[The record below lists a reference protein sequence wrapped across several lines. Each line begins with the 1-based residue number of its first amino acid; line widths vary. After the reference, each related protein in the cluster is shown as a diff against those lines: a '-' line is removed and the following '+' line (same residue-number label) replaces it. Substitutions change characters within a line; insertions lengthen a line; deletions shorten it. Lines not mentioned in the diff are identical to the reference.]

1 MLVTN
6 LKILETLNILQN
18 FEEKKFP
25 QKISYGIIKNL
36 QILNREREI
45 YLKGLDKIITDYSE
59 YLQRNEEG
67 KIILNKNGLPIVND
81 EDMKNNFYKE
91 IDELLSIQIEIN
103 PYFIPEATFD
113 YENSNGRYDELSLK
127 ETILLMSILCSEE

>member
-1 MLVTN
+1 MST
-6 LKILETLNILQN
+6 T

-45 YLKGLDKIITDYSE
+45 YLKGLDKIIADYSE

-67 KIILNKNGLPIVND
+67 KIILNKNGLPIINN

-103 PYFIPEATFD
+103 PYFIPETTFD

>member
-6 LKILETLNILQN
+6 FKILETLSLLQN

-45 YLKGLDKIITDYSE
+45 YLKGLDKIISNYE
-59 YLQRNEEG
+59 EHLQKDANG
-67 KIILNKNGLPIVND
+67 QIIYNQNGLPIVDKEVEKDFFKEVND
-81 EDMKNNFYKE
+81 
-91 IDELLSIQIEIN
+91 LLSIQVEIN
-103 PYFIPEATFD
+103 LYTIPDTTFD
-113 YENSNGRYDELSLK
+113 YESNGRYDELSLK
-127 ETILLMSILCSEE
+127 DTLLLMSVLCSE

>member
-6 LKILETLNILQN
+6 FKILETLSLLQI

-45 YLKGLDKIITDYSE
+45 YLKGLDKIISNYEE
-59 YLQRNEEG
+59 YLQKDTSG
-67 KIILNKNGLPIVND
+67 QIIYNQNGLPIVTKEVEQDFFKEVND
-81 EDMKNNFYKE
+81 
-91 IDELLSIQIEIN
+91 LLSIQVEVN
-103 PYFIPEATFD
+103 LYTIPDTTFD
-113 YENSNGRYDELSLK
+113 YESNGRYDELSLK
-127 ETILLMSILCSEE
+127 DTLLLMSILCSE

>member
-1 MLVTN
+1 
-6 LKILETLNILQN
+6 
-18 FEEKKFP
+18 
-25 QKISYGIIKNL
+25 
-36 QILNREREI
+36 
-45 YLKGLDKIITDYSE
+45 
-59 YLQRNEEG
+59 
-67 KIILNKNGLPIVND
+67 
-81 EDMKNNFYKE
+81 MKNNFYKE